1 MPARIRRSGRLLA
14 LAAALV
20 VAACSDS
27 TGPQGHLSDPQG
39 LSSDLQSVGRVLTS
53 PTFQSFTWL
62 SSAPG
67 TPVPAPSR
75 AGALLGAAPI
85 APPRSAA
92 RPYADPARL
101 QALRRTA
108 AAFRTGISAAVIP
121 SPLLGKTFVWDPGT
135 HQYVEDPTAT
145 PAAPANGV
153 RIILYAV
160 DPLTG
165 AVVENPL
172 TQVGYVDLLDESTTA
187 PAVDRLHVV
196 VSGGTPAAPG
206 TAHADYTVSATVTGS
221 PPTAFTATA
230 DGFVSDGTH
239 TLTFSATF
247 AATNLDTDNPDIQ
260 IDVTWDLDN
269 PAVHV
274 ELHETLATPN
284 ADQLNLTILLTIT
297 RGTETIS
304 VHGTVSVN
312 FVTGSASV
320 NLVIDVNAL
329 PWAVIR
335 GTDNGITARHPDG
348 STLSAQEL
356 QALSDLFGLPDQLEQ
371 AILGLF
377 TPCQSL
383 MGA

>member
-1 MPARIRRSGRLLA
+1 MPARFHHPGRLLA
-14 LAAALV
+14 VAAALV

-27 TGPQGHLSDPQG
+27 TGPQGRLSNPQG
-39 LSSDLQSVGRVLTS
+39 LSSDLQSLAGVLS
-53 PTFQSFTWL
+53 APTFQSFTWL

-85 APPRSAA
+85 VPPRNSAQ
-92 RPYADPARL
+92 PYADPARL

-108 AAFRTGISAAVIP
+108 AAFRAGISASVIP
-121 SPLLGKTFVWDPGT
+121 SLLLGKTFVWDVGT
-135 HQYVEDPTAT
+135 HQYVEDPSAT

-153 RIILYAV
+153 RVILYAV
-160 DPLTG
+160 DPITG
-165 AVVENPL
+165 AVVESPL
-172 TQVGYVDLLDESTTA
+172 TPVGYVDLLDESTTT
-187 PAVDRLHVV
+187 PAVDRLHVI
-196 VSGGTPAAPG
+196 VSGGTPGAPG
-206 TAHADYTVSATVTGS
+206 TVHADYTISATVTGS
-221 PPTAFTATA
+221 PATAFTATA

-247 AATNLDTDNPDIQ
+247 AATHLDTDNPDIQ

-274 ELHETLATPN
+274 ELHETLATPS
-284 ADQLNLTILLTIT
+284 ADELDLTIQFSVT
-297 RGTETIS
+297 RGAETVSAHGTIS
-304 VHGTVSVN
+304 LN

-320 NLVIDVNAL
+320 NLAIDVNGL
-329 PWAVIR
+329 PWARIM
-335 GTDNGITARHPDG
+335 GTNNGITVRHADG
-348 STLSAQEL
+348 STLSAEEL
-356 QALSDLFGLPDQLEQ
+356 QALSDLFGLPDQIEL